1 MSNLFLIQ
9 KHISDFETRTYNQI
23 WTILYYYDVVNS
35 RNEGKSDLLLRFP
48 FVLDCTC
55 ETPVH
60 PFCFFL

>member
-48 FVLDCTC
+48 FVDCTC